1 MAGSFLSFVE
11 QNRAAQRAMDGT
23 RQRSGCG
30 CLANRPAPSMFL
42 VNRSNGDGTS
52 ACLSYMNSNAIAALR
67 NTRIVRIG
75 EARGV
80 NAV

>member
-1 MAGSFLSFVE
+1 
-11 QNRAAQRAMDGT
+11 
-23 RQRSGCG
+23 
-30 CLANRPAPSMFL
+30 MFL

-52 ACLSYMNSNAIAALR
+52 ACLSYMNSNAIAALQ